1 MSDEDTTEESDDK
14 GKKKKKGGKSFLG
27 PAIILTIGL
36 LGGGYFLGLANMG
49 AAADPNAPKKEELV
63 AGEVSTIEP
72 INVNLAGGHFLRV
85 GVALQLV
92 EGVDVKLYTNGKSAK
107 ANDIIISYLGGHPV
121 EDLST
126 AAGLKKVKDELRD
139 KIVEAYKGPDGKE
152 VMDIYITNFVMQ

>member
-1 MSDEDTTEESDDK
+1 MSDEDITEEPEEE
-14 GKKKKKGGKSFLG
+14 GKKKKDKKSFLG
-27 PAIILTIGL
+27 PAVILTIGL

-49 AAADPNAPKKEELV
+49 ASADPNAPKKEDLI
-63 AGEVSTIEP
+63 AGAVSTIEP

-92 EGVDVKLYTNGKSAK
+92 DGVDVKLYTNGKSAK

-139 KIVEAYKGPDGKE
+139 KIVAAYKGPDGNE
-152 VMDIYITNFVMQ
+152 VMDIYITTFVMQ